1 MKQRTKR
8 GIPKFLN
15 EFLGRSMVSK
25 VMGYLFRQRFMGRF

>member
-8 GIPKFLN
+8 GVPKVLN

-25 VMGYLFRQRFMGRF
+25 VCLLEMG